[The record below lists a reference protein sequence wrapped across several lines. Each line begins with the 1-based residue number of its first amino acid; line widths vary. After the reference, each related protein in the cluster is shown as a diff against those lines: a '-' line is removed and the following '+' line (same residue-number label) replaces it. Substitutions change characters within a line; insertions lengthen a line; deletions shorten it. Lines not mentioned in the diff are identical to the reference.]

1 MAGRLKKEVQG
12 LRTWIEIDREAIA
25 HNYKLFR
32 SLIPKTTKLLSV
44 VKSNAYGHSHIDF
57 AKELQKLGIDYI
69 AVDSLVEGLSL
80 RRSGVRR
87 SILVLG
93 HTLHARIKDA
103 AAKDIRVAVSSIT
116 QLHQLKKETFK
127 QPLKIHIKV
136 DTGLHRQGFT
146 LSDLDEVREFLK
158 WNQKTKRVVIEGLF
172 THFAQ
177 GKDPRSPAYTKK
189 QLVEFHTWIREF
201 HMLGIFPIL
210 HAAATGPAL
219 VFPESHFDMVR
230 IGIGLYGIWPDE
242 KTKKF
247 LKKKYTLKPILSW
260 RTVVSE
266 VKKLPKG
273 SKIGYDSTETLKRV
287 STVAVCPIGYWH
299 GFPRALSSKGYV
311 LINGKRAKVLGRVS
325 MDMISVDVTEI
336 KNVKVGNIVTLIG
349 KDGND
354 ELTAENIADSMNAST
369 YEFLTRL
376 NPLIKR
382 LYI

>member
-1 MAGRLKKEVQG
+1 MNKTADHKG
-12 LRTWIEIDREAIA
+12 LRTWIEIDRKAIR

-57 AKELQKLGIDYI
+57 SKELEALGVDYI
-69 AVDSLVEGLSL
+69 AVDSIVEGLSL
-80 RRSGVRR
+80 RKSSVRCP
-87 SILVLG
+87 ILVLG
-93 HTLHARIKDA
+93 HTLHVRIKDA
-103 AAKDIRVAVSSIT
+103 AVHDIRIAVSSIT
-116 QLHQLKKETFK
+116 QLHQLKKEIFK
-127 QPLKIHIKV
+127 RPLKIHIKV

-146 LSDLDEVREFLK
+146 LSDMPQVLTFLK
-158 WNQKTKRVVIEGLF
+158 WNIKAKQVIVEGLF

-177 GKDPRSPAYTKK
+177 GKDPLNPAYTKK
-189 QLVEFHTWIREF
+189 QLGEFNTWVQEFHALNV
-201 HMLGIFPIL
+201 HPIL
-210 HAAATGPAL
+210 HTAATGPTL

-242 KTKKF
+242 KTKKY
-247 LKKKYTLKPILSW
+247 LEKKYTLRPILSW
-260 RTVVSE
+260 RAVVSE

-273 SKIGYDSTETLKRV
+273 SKIGYDSTETLKRA

-299 GFPRALSSKGYV
+299 GFPRALSSHGHV

-325 MDMISVDVTEI
+325 MDMISVDVTGI
-336 KNVKVGNIVTLIG
+336 KNVKVGSVATLIG
-349 KDGND
+349 KDKKD
-354 ELTAENIADSMNAST
+354 ELKAEDIADSMNAST
-369 YEFLTRL
+369 YEFLTRI

>member
-1 MAGRLKKEVQG
+1 MAKTNHQG
-12 LRTWIEIDREAIA
+12 LRTWIEIDRRAVR

-57 AKELQKLGIDYI
+57 SKEVEALGIDYI
-69 AVDSLVEGLSL
+69 AVDSIVEGLSL
-80 RRSGVRR
+80 RKSGVRCP
-87 SILVLG
+87 ILVLG
-93 HTLHARIKDA
+93 HTLHVRIKDA
-103 AAKDIRVAVSSIT
+103 AVHDIRVAVSSIT

-127 QPLKIHIKV
+127 RPLKIHIKV

-146 LSDLDEVREFLK
+146 LDDLAEVRKFLE
-158 WNQKTKRVVIEGLF
+158 WNKKTKRVVVEGLF

-177 GKDPRSPAYTKK
+177 GKDPLHPLYTKK
-189 QLVEFHTWIREF
+189 QLGEFNTWTKEFHR
-201 HMLGIFPIL
+201 LGVHPIL
-210 HAAATGPAL
+210 HTAATGPTL

-242 KTKKF
+242 KTKTF
-247 LKKKYTLKPILSW
+247 LEKKYTLKPILSW
-260 RTVVSE
+260 RAVVSE
-266 VKKLPKG
+266 IKKLPKG
-273 SKIGYDSTETLKRV
+273 SKIGYDSTETLKQSSV
-287 STVAVCPIGYWH
+287 VAVCPIGYWH
-299 GFPRALSSKGYV
+299 GFPRALSSHGFV

-325 MDMISVDVTEI
+325 MDMISVDVTGI
-336 KNVKVGNIVTLIG
+336 KNVKVGSIATIIG
-349 KDGND
+349 TDKKD
-354 ELTAENIADSMNAST
+354 ELKAQDIADSMNAST

>member
-1 MAGRLKKEVQG
+1 MTTVNHKG
-12 LRTWIEIDREAIA
+12 LRTWIEIDRRAIK

-57 AKELQKLGIDYI
+57 SKEAEALGVNYI
-69 AVDSLVEGLSL
+69 AVDSIVEGLSL
-80 RRSGVRR
+80 RKNGIRCP
-87 SILVLG
+87 ILVLG
-93 HTLHARIKDA
+93 HTLHVRIKDA
-103 AAKDIRVAVSSIT
+103 AVHDIRVAVSSIT
-116 QLHQLKKETFK
+116 QLHQLKKEIFRR
-127 QPLKIHIKV
+127 PLKIHIKV

-146 LSDLDEVREFLK
+146 LDDLTEVRKFLE
-158 WNQKTKRVVIEGLF
+158 WNKKTKRVVVEGLF

-177 GKDPRSPAYTKK
+177 GKDPLHPLYTKK
-189 QLVEFHTWIREF
+189 QLEEFNTWVKEF
-201 HMLGIFPIL
+201 HMLGVHPIL
-210 HAAATGPAL
+210 HSAATGPTL

-247 LKKKYTLKPILSW
+247 LEKKYTLKPILSW
-260 RTVVSE
+260 KAVVSE

-273 SKIGYDSTETLKRV
+273 SKIGYDSTETLKRA

-299 GFPRALSSKGYV
+299 GFSRALSSHGFV
-311 LINGKRAKVLGRVS
+311 LINGRRAKVLGRVS
-325 MDMISVDVTEI
+325 MDMISVDVTGI
-336 KNVKVGNIVTLIG
+336 KNVKVGSIATIIG
-349 KDGND
+349 KDGKD
-354 ELTAENIADSMNAST
+354 ELKAEDIADSMNAST

-382 LYI
+382 IYI